1 MDFGSF
7 DVQAARQMEPAAG
20 LRTYQS
26 AEAKYHISGGE
37 VYRVFNSDLPQS
49 RTRSVECLGTVS

>member
-1 MDFGSF
+1 MDF
-7 DVQAARQMEPAAG
+7 A
-20 LRTYQS
+20 TYQS